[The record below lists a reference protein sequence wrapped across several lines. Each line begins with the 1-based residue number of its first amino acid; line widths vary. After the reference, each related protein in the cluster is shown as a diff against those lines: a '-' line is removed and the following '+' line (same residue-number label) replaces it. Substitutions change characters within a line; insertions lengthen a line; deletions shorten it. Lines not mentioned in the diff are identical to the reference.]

1 LLFLK
6 TVRETRM
13 PAVTEALRN
22 LQQTETRLRTTRDML
37 NRKKRA
43 LRVHEKR
50 IATLSEQIQV
60 KRQEAR
66 SLTAGS
72 ANQETELRSRQEQIG
87 RKRAQLNAVKTNKEY
102 AAILAEIRNEEADNS
117 RHEEAILQA
126 LSKIDACNNAIKEI
140 EGQLAKERQLMGE
153 LQARLADELGA
164 LEGRIREL
172 EGERRNAA
180 DSVEPD
186 VLNLFERIADH
197 HDGEAL
203 ANVVCVDE
211 REGNWIC
218 GGCNM
223 GIPVDTINQL
233 QTSDS
238 VLRCANCSRI
248 LYFEE

>member
-1 LLFLK
+1 
-6 TVRETRM
+6 M

-22 LQQTETRLRTTRDML
+22 LQETETRLRATRDML
-37 NRKKRA
+37 NRKKKA

-50 IATLSEQIQV
+50 IATLADQAEA

-66 SLTAGS
+66 SIAAAS

-87 RKRAQLNAVKTNKEY
+87 RKRVQLNTVKTNKEY

-117 RHEEAILQA
+117 KYEEAILQA
-126 LSKIDACNNAIKEI
+126 LSKVDACNTAIQEI
-140 EGQLAKERQLMGE
+140 EGHLAKERQLMGE

-164 LEGRIREL
+164 LESRIREL
-172 EGERRNAA
+172 EEERRHAA
-180 DSVEPD
+180 ESVEPG
-186 VLNLFERIADH
+186 VLKIFERVADH
-197 HDGEAL
+197 HEGEAL
-203 ANVVCVDE
+203 APAVCVDE

-223 GIPVDTINQL
+223 GIPVDMINQL

-238 VLRCANCSRI
+238 VLRCSNCSRI
-248 LYFEE
+248 LFFSE